1 MIYAVHWLDVVGERE
16 GENKSVNQRFM
27 DHMTATKQKKRNG
40 RETEEGAESREN
52 NV

>member
-27 DHMTATKQKKRNG
+27 DHMTATKQKKRNV
-40 RETEEGAESREN
+40 RETEGAESREN